1 MMDVR
6 NILLKA
12 YELFLMTGDGDNSI
26 ISIKRAIENGQ
37 YEKAIRQVLYKI
49 IYDLNWSP
57 AYNNVKKEEIAD
69 IIVVLTALEEK
80 GLRDDFVIGEFGNIV
95 ARFFNYL
102 IENKLEYIT
111 NEEKR
116 YSIYEI
122 IRELQ
127 ALSNY

>member
-12 YELFLMTGDGDNSI
+12 YELFLITGDGDNSI

>member
-12 YELFLMTGDGDNSI
+12 YELFLITGDGDNSI

-80 GLRDDFVIGEFGNIV
+80 GLRDAFVIGEFGNIV

-127 ALSNY
+127 ALSDY